1 MTKPTKISLD
11 RPDVEVRFMN
21 WLAQISG
28 IGMFGSLFFIGG
40 RGSTKTTAFQAE
52 RLQEMVYDL
61 PGAPVALVADT
72 FTNLQKNVWP
82 TMQEGLRLLGWEEDI
97 HYVVEKAPLPHWKD
111 RPLNIISS
119 YKQTV
124 IFFNGFNLTFI
135 SLDRPSTAAGKS
147 YVAII
152 GDEVKF
158 FREDKIAKLT
168 KAVRGFRA
176 KYGHSPF
183 YRSQTFTTDMPNP
196 NLIGEYDWIKKYCKR
211 MDPKQIVRILKV
223 GFVYNEVKKEYVL
236 AKDAGDRKELANVK
250 RKLDRW
256 EARWRKVRQKS
267 VFFWIASSFI
277 NADILGVDFFSEEF
291 ETNLEDVA
299 QAILSLPPK
308 LMAGNRFY
316 SKLEEKHFYQD
327 GCDAYWSDHFG
338 IKDEEDSRILA
349 KLDKT
354 KAIDAGVDF
363 GNMMSMIIAQY
374 GKKRKYNVLKEF
386 YTLPPKSIRELADQF
401 IDFFKP
407 QEEKTLNM
415 YYDRAGNNYSKTG
428 QDLASQLK
436 KAIEKTEDGKRTGWK
451 VILKSIGQG
460 NIHSNTEY
468 NFMMDLLS
476 GTNSLLPEVCID
488 QFNCRCLKSS
498 LEKAPT
504 KVVNRNNRKLVV
516 KNKNSEQLPF
526 HKLPTESTNFSDA
539 FKYLMCRKNW
549 LKSSKGTTK
558 QSSGSLSTVG

>member
-1 MTKPTKISLD
+1 MTKATRIDLD
-11 RPDVEVRFMN
+11 RPDVEVRYMN

-28 IGMFGSLFFIGG
+28 LGMFHSLYFIGG

-52 RLQEMVYDL
+52 RLQEMVFDM

-72 FTNLQKNVWP
+72 YTNLQKNVLP
-82 TMQEGLRLLGWEEDI
+82 TLQEGLRMLGWEEEI
-97 HYVVEKAPLPHWKD
+97 HYRVEKPPFDHWKQ
-111 RPLNIISS
+111 RPVNIISS
-119 YKQTV
+119 YKHTIV
-124 IFFNGFNLTFI
+124 FFNGFNLTLI
-135 SLDRPSTAAGKS
+135 SLDRPSSAAGKS

-168 KAVRGFRA
+168 KAVRGFKV

-196 NLIGEYDWIKKYCKR
+196 NLIGEYDWILKHRKR
-211 MDPKQIVRILKV
+211 MNPKDIIRILKV
-223 GFVYNEVKKEYVL
+223 GFVLNDVRKEYVI
-236 AKDAGDRKELANVK
+236 AKDSGDRKELATVK

-256 EARWRKVRQKS
+256 DARWRKVRQKS

-277 NADILGVDFFSEEF
+277 NADILGVDYFSEEF
-291 ETNLEDVA
+291 EAGLEDVA
-299 QAILSLPPK
+299 QAILSLMPK

-327 GCDAYWSDHFG
+327 GADAHWSEHFG
-338 IKDEEDSRILA
+338 IRDNEDCRILA
-349 KLDKT
+349 KLDRT
-354 KAIDAGVDF
+354 KAIDAGMDF
-363 GNMMSMIIAQY
+363 GNMMCMIIAQD
-374 GKKRKYNVLKEF
+374 GKKRDYNLLKEL

-401 IDFFKP
+401 IEYFKP
-407 QEEKTLNM
+407 QEEKTLNL

-428 QDLASQLK
+428 QDLASQIK
-436 KAIEKTEDGKRTGWK
+436 KAIEKDEKGRRTGWK
-451 VILKSIGQG
+451 VILRSIGQG
-460 NIHSNTEY
+460 TIHSNTEY

-476 GTNSLLPEVCID
+476 ESNTALPVVRID

-498 LEKAPT
+498 IEKAPT
-504 KVVNRNNRKLVV
+504 KVVNRNGRKLIV
-516 KNKNSEQLPF
+516 KDKRSEGMAL

-539 FKYLMCRKNW
+539 FKYLMCRLVW
-549 LKSSKGTTK
+549 LKLNKGTRK
-558 QSSGSLSTVG
+558 QSSGDLSTVG